1 MLPAQHPA
9 VFTGTASCPVA
20 IPGLAALTPT
30 RAGVPGSGRGT
41 QPLPGP
47 RVVPK
52 SPVAAAQVSVAA
64 PRLPG
69 YSTMRWS
76 LT

>member
-1 MLPAQHPA
+1 MVLPVQHPA
-9 VFTGTASCPVA
+9 VFTGTTSCPVA
-20 IPGLAALTPT
+20 IPGLTPT
-30 RAGVPGSGRGT
+30 RAGVPVLGWGT

-52 SPVAAAQVSVAA
+52 SPVAAVQVFAAA